1 MKIHTIAIALLITLA
16 ACGKGGNHDEHQKHQ
31 ASEES
36 SPTKALESQL
46 DEDHMMLM
54 DRMDELAR
62 LKSELQEKIAA
73 TPDMIADKKKQMDMV
88 IAQLDSANDS
98 MMDWMHKYNPLPD
111 SADQEKAREYLESE
125 MEKVKK
131 LKDLF
136 NESIDKAKE
145 IVKK

>member
-1 MKIHTIAIALLITLA
+1 
-16 ACGKGGNHDEHQKHQ
+16 
-31 ASEES
+31 
-36 SPTKALESQL
+36 
-46 DEDHMMLM
+46 
-54 DRMDELAR
+54 
-62 LKSELQEKIAA
+62 
-73 TPDMIADKKKQMDMV
+73 MDMV

-136 NESIDKAKE
+136 NESIEKAKE

>member
-1 MKIHTIAIALLITLA
+1 MKVQTIAIALLLTLG
-16 ACGKGGNHDEHQKHQ
+16 ACGKVGNHDEHQNHEP
-31 ASEES
+31 SDEN
-36 SPTKALESQL
+36 SPTKALENQL
-46 DEDHMMLM
+46 DEDHMKLM
-54 DRMDELAR
+54 DKMDELAK
-62 LKSELQEKIAA
+62 LKREVQDKIAA
-73 TPDMIADKKKQMDMV
+73 TPNLIEDKKKQMDMV

-136 NESIDKAKE
+136 NESIEKAKE

>member
-16 ACGKGGNHDEHQKHQ
+16 ACGKGGNHNEHQKNE

-36 SPTKALESQL
+36 GPTKALENQL

-62 LKSELQEKIAA
+62 LKSELQQKIAA
-73 TPDMIADKKKQMDMV
+73 TPDMISDKKQELDRV

>member
-1 MKIHTIAIALLITLA
+1 MKIQTIAIALLIILG
-16 ACGKGGNHDEHQKHQ
+16 ACGKGGNHDEHQKHE

-36 SPTKALESQL
+36 SPTKALENQL

>member
-1 MKIHTIAIALLITLA
+1 MKVQTIAIALLLTLG
-16 ACGKGGNHDEHQKHQ
+16 ACGKGGNHSEHQNHE
-31 ASEES
+31 ASDEN
-36 SPTKALESQL
+36 SPTKALENQL
-46 DEDHMMLM
+46 DEDHMKLM
-54 DRMDELAR
+54 DKMDELAK
-62 LKSELQEKIAA
+62 LKREVQDKIAA
-73 TPDMIADKKKQMDMV
+73 TPNLIEDKKKQMDMV

-136 NESIDKAKE
+136 NESIEKAKE

>member
-1 MKIHTIAIALLITLA
+1 MKIQTIAIALLITLG
-16 ACGKGGNHDEHQKHQ
+16 ACGKGSNHGEHENHEASDENN
-31 ASEES
+31 
-36 SPTKALESQL
+36 PTKALENQL
-46 DEDHMMLM
+46 DEDHMQLM
-54 DRMDELAR
+54 DRMDELAK

-73 TPDMIADKKKQMDMV
+73 TPDMIAEKKRELDLA
-88 IAQLDSANDS
+88 IHQLDSANDS

-136 NESIDKAKE
+136 SESIDKAKE